1 GNRADLVVLD
11 RDPFT
16 EPAADIWQAKVAM
29 TFVDGEQV
37 YQA

>member
-1 GNRADLVVLD
+1 MD